1 MIKVAEKKVNDDI
14 LKWREYSVTS
24 AEIQAC
30 MCACP
35 TWGYQGSENDPPEMI
50 IAH

>member
-24 AEIQAC
+24 AEIKHAC
-30 MCACP
+30 VP
-35 TWGYQGSENDPPEMI
+35 VQSGGYRGAKMI
-50 IAH
+50 LLK